1 MLPPLPP
8 PPSLLLIVPVVLL
21 LSLLSLAFFPRH
33 DAYGSSSHHFTQ

>member
-21 LSLLSLAFFPRH
+21 LSLLSLAFFPSH